1 MIEQILKKK
10 KGAFLYGEV
19 EEVNTAEGKVK
30 VITGEA
36 SSWIKTSL
44 TLTVGSAVILGRNED
59 KTLFIVQGSDRAL
72 PAEKVLLLV

>member
-19 EEVNTAEGKVK
+19 EEVNTTEGKVK

-44 TLTVGSAVILGRNED
+44 ILTVGSAVILGRNED
-59 KTLFIVQGSDRAL
+59 KTLFIVQGSDKSL
-72 PAEKVLLLV
+72 PAERVLLLV

>member
-30 VITGEA
+30 VTTGEA
-36 SSWIKTSL
+36 SSWIKTPL
-44 TLTVGSAVILGRNED
+44 MLEVGSAVILGRNED
-59 KTLFIVQGSDRAL
+59 KTLFIVQGSDKAL
-72 PAEKVLLLV
+72 PAERVLLLV

>member
-19 EEVNTAEGKVK
+19 GEVNTAEGKVR

-36 SSWIKTSL
+36 TSWIKTSL
-44 TLTVGSAVILGRNED
+44 TLNVGSAVILGRNED

-72 PAEKVLLLV
+72 PAERVLLLV